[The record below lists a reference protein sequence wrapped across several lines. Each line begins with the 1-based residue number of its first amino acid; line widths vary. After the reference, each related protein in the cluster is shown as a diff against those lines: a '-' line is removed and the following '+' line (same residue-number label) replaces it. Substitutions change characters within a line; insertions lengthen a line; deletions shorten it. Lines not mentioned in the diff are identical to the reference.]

1 MTEHTR
7 VVVWAIRIPPDQT
20 RQAVDG
26 VNAPKLVPADE
37 AEGAW

>member
-1 MTEHTR
+1 MTERTR
-7 VVVWAIRIPPDQT
+7 VVVRAIRTPPDQT

-26 VNAPKLVPADE
+26 VNAPKLVPVDE

>member
-7 VVVWAIRIPPDQT
+7 VVVRALRIPPDQA

-26 VNAPKLVPADE
+26 VNAPKWVTVDE

>member
-1 MTEHTR
+1 MTERTR
-7 VVVWAIRIPPDQT
+7 VVVRAIWIPPDQP

-26 VNAPKLVPADE
+26 VNAPKLVPVDE

>member
-1 MTEHTR
+1 MTERTR
-7 VVVWAIRIPPDQT
+7 VVVRVIRISPDQA

-26 VNAPKLVPADE
+26 VNAPKWVSVDE